1 MYYNNSTKRER
12 EVNTVKKIYDKI
24 TEIKIDG
31 MTRGFVDTSVWHHY
45 HYCDTADITPA
56 TTEFSDYD
64 SLFEAVADGKIP
76 NASVEYTLFT
86 SKPYL
91 EFNNATELCHH
102 SMKRKTF
109 KNVSVRIWY
118 KEIHSYSLHT
128 LYENLPA
135 DEFLAYCADSNEK
148 FYNEISKRG

>member
-1 MYYNNSTKRER
+1 M
-12 EVNTVKKIYDKI
+12 KKIYDKI

-31 MTRGFVDTSVWHHY
+31 VTKGFVDTSVWHHY
-45 HYCDTADITPA
+45 HYYNTADITP
-56 TTEFSDYD
+56 TTAEFSDYD
-64 SLFEAVADGKIP
+64 SLFEAVVDGKIP

-109 KNVSVRIWY
+109 KNVSVRVWY
-118 KEIHSYSLHT
+118 KEIHSYSLRT
-128 LYENLPA
+128 LYESLSA
-135 DEFLAYCADSNEK
+135 DEFLAYCADHNEK
-148 FYNEISKRG
+148 FLENLSKRG

>member
-1 MYYNNSTKRER
+1 M
-12 EVNTVKKIYDKI
+12 KKIYDKI

-31 MTRGFVDTSVWHHY
+31 VTKGFVDTSIWNHY
-45 HYCDTADITPA
+45 HYCDTADITPI

-91 EFNNATELCHH
+91 EFINATELCCH

-109 KNVSVRIWY
+109 KNVSVRVWY
-118 KEIHSYSLHT
+118 KEVKSYTLRT

-135 DEFLAYCADSNEK
+135 DEFLAYCADRNEN
-148 FYNEISKRG
+148 FYNEISKTS

>member
-1 MYYNNSTKRER
+1 M
-12 EVNTVKKIYDKI
+12 KKIYDKI

-31 MTRGFVDTSVWHHY
+31 VTDGFVDTSIWHHY
-45 HYCDTADITPA
+45 HYCDAADITPI

-76 NASVEYTLFT
+76 NASIGHTLFT
-86 SKPYL
+86 GKPYL
-91 EFNNATELCHH
+91 EFRNATELCHH

-109 KNVSVRIWY
+109 KNVSVRVWY
-118 KEIHSYSLHT
+118 KEVHSYSMNT

-135 DEFLAYCADSNEK
+135 DEFLAYWKDFLKIFPKGVDK
-148 FYNEISKRG
+148 FPKL